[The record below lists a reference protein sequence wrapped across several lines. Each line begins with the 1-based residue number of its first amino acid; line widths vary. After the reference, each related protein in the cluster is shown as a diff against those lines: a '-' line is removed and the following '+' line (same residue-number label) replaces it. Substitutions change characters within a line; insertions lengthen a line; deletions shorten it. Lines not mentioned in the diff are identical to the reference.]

1 MANAKT
7 KSAATTKKAGA
18 KRKAPATKA
27 KKSSPKKTTPKKTR
41 AATTKKKATAKT
53 AKAPAKKASAKA
65 PQAAKKKTKKAPAR
79 KASAKT
85 ALAKAAPPPKRA
97 GMAARVATVEAYLAK
112 IPASMQ
118 EAARRFHELVAEI
131 APDARASIKWGQPVW
146 EHGGPLAFVRPA
158 AKHLTLGFWRGAQ
171 LEDAKGVLQGVGNRM
186 RHRKVAIGEKL
197 DEEAIRRFITQ
208 AVALNREHGDP
219 TKRGR

>member
-1 MANAKT
+1 
-7 KSAATTKKAGA
+7 
-18 KRKAPATKA
+18 
-27 KKSSPKKTTPKKTR
+27 
-41 AATTKKKATAKT
+41 
-53 AKAPAKKASAKA
+53 
-65 PQAAKKKTKKAPAR
+65 
-79 KASAKT
+79 
-85 ALAKAAPPPKRA
+85 
-97 GMAARVATVEAYLAK
+97 MAARVATVEAYLAK

-186 RHRKVAIGEKL
+186 RHLKVAIGEKL